1 MNILFAASEAFP
13 FIKTGGLGDVVHSL
27 PIALRKLGDDVRLV
41 LPAYRDVLASVDS
54 LKELGFWDLPGA
66 GITHRVRILQAQH
79 EGLTDYLYLIDVPS
93 LFDRAG
99 NPYVHSDG
107 FNWPDNAERFTVF
120 SRAVAQMAK
129 GIPGSGWKPDVVHCH
144 DWQTGLVPAFLSM
157 YHPRPKTVF
166 TIHNL
171 AYDGHFSQD
180 DFTQLALPPEWWS
193 SEYVEFY
200 GGFSMLK
207 AGMVFADQVT
217 TVSPTYA
224 REICTPEYGYR
235 FEGVLQHLG
244 DKLSGI
250 LNGIDLD
257 TWNPETDKYLSH
269 HYGSN
274 KVIIK
279 KTKNN
284 KSQHSKNQ
292 RSKSQHSKNGAHEP
306 TWLSGK
312 SANKKSLLKR
322 VGLSG
327 DDVPLLGFIGRLVEQ
342 KGVDLILAM
351 LPALFS
357 RTDANM
363 VLLGS
368 GNWLYEEEIKALA
381 EKYPDR
387 LYVHIGYSEELS
399 HQVEAGCDLFI
410 MPSRFEPCGLNQMYS
425 LRYGTPPVV
434 NFTGGLADTVVDASE
449 AAIKDKTANG
459 FVFDNLSAD
468 ALLMTVERALS
479 SYKKPKQWQ
488 QICETAMSQ
497 DLGWES
503 SAKKYQQLYKK

>member
-27 PIALRKLGDDVRLV
+27 PVALNQLGDDVRLV
-41 LPAYRDVLASVDS
+41 LPAYRDVLAAVDS

-66 GITHRVRILQAQH
+66 GVTHRVRVLQAH
-79 EGLTDYLYLIDVPS
+79 HDGVGDYLYLIDVPS

-99 NPYVHSDG
+99 NPYVHTDG

-129 GIPGSGWKPDVVHCH
+129 GLPGIDWIPDVVHCH

-157 YHPRPKTVF
+157 SQPRPKTVF

-171 AYDGHFSQD
+171 AYDGHFSHA
-180 DFTQLALPPEWWS
+180 DFISLALPPEWWA

-250 LNGIDLD
+250 LNGIDQ
-257 TWNPETDKYLSH
+257 TVWNPQTDDYLVQNYSAEQ
-269 HYGSN
+269 SWPSA
-274 KVIIK
+274 K
-279 KTKNN
+279 
-284 KSQHSKNQ
+284 
-292 RSKSQHSKNGAHEP
+292 A
-306 TWLSGK
+306 
-312 SANKKSLLKR
+312 ANKQQLLKKACLP
-322 VGLSG
+322 LSKA
-327 DDVPLLGFIGRLVEQ
+327 PLLGFIGRLVEQ
-342 KGVDLILAM
+342 KGVDLIIAM
-351 LPALFS
+351 LVELFS
-357 RTDANM
+357 TTDAVM
-363 VLLGS
+363 IILGS
-368 GNWLYEEEIKALA
+368 G
-381 EKYPDR
+381 DR
-387 LYVHIGYSEELS
+387 LYEQELVALADRFPSRLYLHIGYSEELA
-399 HQVEAGCDLFI
+399 HQVEAGCDLFL

-434 NFTGGLADTVVDASE
+434 SFTGGLADTVTDATAMALE
-449 AAIKDKTANG
+449 DKTANG
-459 FVFDNLSAD
+459 FVFYDLHAD
-468 ALLMTVERALS
+468 ALLSTIRRALAI
-479 SYKKPKQWQ
+479 YKKTKQWQ
-488 QICETAMSQ
+488 QICETGMRQ
-497 DLGWES
+497 ELGWEL
-503 SAKKYQQLYKK
+503 SAKKYQALYQK

>member
-1 MNILFAASEAFP
+1 LNILFAASEAFP

-27 PIALRKLGDDVRLV
+27 PVALNQLGDDVRLV

-66 GITHRVRILQAQH
+66 GVTHRVRLLQAHH
-79 EGLTDYLYLIDVPS
+79 ENIGGDLYLIDVPS
-93 LFDRAG
+93 LFDRPG

-129 GIPGSGWKPDVVHCH
+129 QGIPGSGWQPDVVHSH
-144 DWQTGLVPAFLSM
+144 DWQTGLVSAFLSM
-157 YHPRPKTVF
+157 SYPRPKTVF

-171 AYDGHFSQD
+171 AYDGHFSHA
-180 DFTQLALPPEWWS
+180 DFTSLSLPPEWWS

-235 FEGVLQHLG
+235 FEGVLQSLG

-257 TWNPETDKYLSH
+257 TWNPQTDGHLVQN
-269 HYGSN
+269 YGIGD
-274 KVIIK
+274 KMAAQQWV
-279 KTKNN
+279 
-284 KSQHSKNQ
+284 
-292 RSKSQHSKNGAHEP
+292 
-306 TWLSGK
+306 SGK
-312 SANKKSLLKR
+312 AANKQALLQE
-322 VGLSG
+322 VGLVEAGSVETE
-327 DDVPLLGFIGRLVEQ
+327 VPLLGFIGRLVEQ
-342 KGVDLILAM
+342 KGVDLITAM
-351 LPALFS
+351 LPELFET
-357 RTDANM
+357 TDAL
-363 VLLGS
+363 VIILGS
-368 GNWLYEEEIKALA
+368 GHMSYEIDLQSLA
-381 EKYPDR
+381 DKYRDR
-387 LYVHIGYSEELS
+387 MHVHIGYSEYLS
-399 HQVEAGCDLFI
+399 HQIEAGCDLFL

-434 NFTGGLADTVVDASE
+434 NFTGGLADTVTDATVMALE
-449 AAIKDKTANG
+449 DKTANG
-459 FVFDNLSAD
+459 FVFHDVNAD
-468 ALLMTVERALS
+468 ALLTAVRRALAI
-479 SYKKPKQWQ
+479 YKKPAQWQ
-488 QICETAMSQ
+488 QLCETAMQ
-497 DLGWES
+497 QELGWEA
-503 SAKKYQQLYKK
+503 SAKKYQALYNK

>member
-27 PIALRKLGDDVRLV
+27 PVALNQLGNDVRLV
-41 LPAYRDVLASVDS
+41 LPAYRDVLAAVDS
-54 LKELGFWDLPGA
+54 LKELGYWDLPGA
-66 GITHRVRILQAQH
+66 GVTHRVRVLQAQH
-79 EGLTDYLYLIDVPS
+79 DGVGDYLYLIDVPS

-129 GIPGSGWKPDVVHCH
+129 GLPGIDWVPDVVHCH

-157 YHPRPKTVF
+157 SHPRPKTVF

-171 AYDGHFSQD
+171 AYDGHFSHA
-180 DFTQLALPPEWWS
+180 DFISLALPPEWWT

-207 AGMVFADQVT
+207 AGMVFSDQVT

-257 TWNPETDKYLSH
+257 TWNPETDRYLSQNYSFNNH
-269 HYGSN
+269 SSKKN
-274 KVIIK
+274 KQK
-279 KTKNN
+279 PNWP
-284 KSQHSKNQ
+284 
-292 RSKSQHSKNGAHEP
+292 G
-306 TWLSGK
+306 GK
-312 SANKKSLLKR
+312 LANKQSLLKN
-322 VGLSG
+322 VGLS
-327 DDVPLLGFIGRLVEQ
+327 DDTAPLLGFIGRLVEQ
-342 KGVDLILAM
+342 KGVDLITAM
-351 LPALFS
+351 LPELFAG
-357 RTDANM
+357 TTANM
-363 VLLGS
+363 VVLGS
-368 GNWLYEEEIKALA
+368 GNWLYEEELKALA
-381 EKYPDR
+381 EKYPER
-387 LYVHIGYSEELS
+387 LHVHIGYSEEFS

-434 NFTGGLADTVVDASE
+434 NFTGGLADTVVDATDL
-449 AAIKDKTANG
+449 ALKDKTANG
-459 FVFDNLSAD
+459 FVFHNVTAD
-468 ALLMTVERALS
+468 ALLSTTRRALTI
-479 SYKKPKQWQ
+479 YEKPEQWQ
-488 QICETAMSQ
+488 QICETAMLQ
-497 DLGWES
+497 ELGWAS
-503 SAKKYQQLYKK
+503 SAKKYQELYKK

>member
-27 PIALRKLGDDVRLV
+27 PIALSQLGDDVRLV

-66 GITHRVRILQAQH
+66 GVTHRVRVLQAHH
-79 EGLTDYLYLIDVPS
+79 EGLADYLYLIDVPS

-129 GIPGSGWKPDVVHCH
+129 GIPGTDWTPDVVHCH

-157 YHPRPKTVF
+157 SQPRPKTVF

-171 AYDGHFSQD
+171 AYDGHFSHS
-180 DFTQLALPPEWWS
+180 DFTSLALPPEWWA

-235 FEGVLQHLG
+235 FEGVLQNLG

-250 LNGIDLD
+250 LNGIDLG
-257 TWNPETDKYLSH
+257 TWNPETDSYLSQN
-269 HYGSN
+269 YSL
-274 KVIIK
+274 K
-279 KTKNN
+279 KDKQKQN
-284 KSQHSKNQ
+284 
-292 RSKSQHSKNGAHEP
+292 
-306 TWLSGK
+306 WVSGK
-312 SANKKSLLKR
+312 SANKQSLLKN

-327 DDVPLLGFIGRLVEQ
+327 DKAPLLGFIGRLVEQ
-342 KGVDLILAM
+342 KGVDLITTM
-351 LPALFS
+351 LPELFS
-357 RTDANM
+357 STDANM
-363 VLLGS
+363 VILGS
-368 GNWLYEEEIKALA
+368 GNWLYEEELKTLA
-381 EKYPDR
+381 DKYPQR
-387 LYVHIGYSEELS
+387 LHVHIGYSEEFS

-434 NFTGGLADTVVDASE
+434 NFTGGLADTVTDAT
-449 AAIKDKTANG
+449 AMALKDKTANG
-459 FVFDNLSAD
+459 FVFQNVNAD
-468 ALLMTVERALS
+468 ALLSTIKRALTI
-479 SYKKPKQWQ
+479 YKKPEQWQ
-488 QICETAMSQ
+488 QICETAMLQ
-497 DLGWES
+497 ELGWES
-503 SAKKYQQLYKK
+503 SAKKYQELYKL

>member
-27 PIALRKLGDDVRLV
+27 PIALSQLGDDVRLV

-66 GITHRVRILQAQH
+66 GITHRVRILQAH
-79 EGLTDYLYLIDVPS
+79 HAGLADYLYLVDVPS

-129 GIPGSGWKPDVVHCH
+129 GIPGSNWHPDVVHCH
-144 DWQTGLVPAFLSM
+144 DWQTGLVPAFM
-157 YHPRPKTVF
+157 NMVHPRPKTVF

-171 AYDGHFSQD
+171 AYDGHFSHD
-180 DFTQLALPPEWWS
+180 DFTRLALPPEWWS

-200 GGFSMLK
+200 SGFSMLK
-207 AGMVFADQVT
+207 AGMVFSDQVT

-257 TWNPETDKYLSH
+257 TWNPETDGYLSQNYSINNH
-269 HYGSN
+269 SS
-274 KVIIK
+274 K
-279 KTKNN
+279 KDQQN
-284 KSQHSKNQ
+284 
-292 RSKSQHSKNGAHEP
+292 
-306 TWLSGK
+306 WLSGK
-312 SANKKSLLKR
+312 ATNKQFLLKK
-322 VGLSG
+322 VGLTG
-327 DDVPLLGFIGRLVEQ
+327 DKAPLLGFIGRLVEQ
-342 KGVDLILAM
+342 KGIDLITTM
-351 LPALFS
+351 LPELFS
-357 RTDANM
+357 STDANM
-363 VLLGS
+363 VILGS
-368 GNWLYEEEIKALA
+368 GNWLYEEELKTLS
-381 EKYPDR
+381 EKYPKR
-387 LYVHIGYSEELS
+387 LHVHIGYSEEFS

-434 NFTGGLADTVVDASE
+434 NFTGGLADTVTDAT
-449 AAIKDKTANG
+449 AMALKDKTANG
-459 FVFDNLSAD
+459 FVFHNVNAD
-468 ALLMTVERALS
+468 ALLSTIKRALKI
-479 SYKKPKQWQ
+479 YKKPEQWQ
-488 QICETAMSQ
+488 QVCDTAMQ
-497 DLGWES
+497 QELGWAS
-503 SAKKYQQLYKK
+503 SAKKYQELYKL

>member
-27 PIALRKLGDDVRLV
+27 PIALSQLGDDVRLV

-54 LKELGFWDLPGA
+54 LKELGYWDLPGV
-66 GITHRVRILQAQH
+66 GVTHRARLLQAHQK
-79 EGLTDYLYLIDVPS
+79 ELGDFLYLIDVPS

-129 GIPGSGWKPDVVHCH
+129 SLPGSGWQPDVVHCH
-144 DWQTGLVPAFLSM
+144 DWQTGLVPAFLNM
-157 YHPRPKTVF
+157 THPGPKTVF

-171 AYDGHFSQD
+171 AYDGHFSHD
-180 DFTQLALPPEWWS
+180 DYTSLVLPPEWWS
-193 SEYVEFY
+193 PDHVEFY

-207 AGMVFADQVT
+207 AGMVFSDQVT

-257 TWNPETDKYLSH
+257 VWNPETDSYLNHNYSIT
-269 HYGSN
+269 N
-274 KVIIK
+274 KQQK
-279 KTKNN
+279 W
-284 KSQHSKNQ
+284 SK
-292 RSKSQHSKNGAHEP
+292 
-306 TWLSGK
+306 GK
-312 SANKKSLLKR
+312 LANKQALLKR

-327 DDVPLLGFIGRLVEQ
+327 DKKPLLGFIGRLVEQ
-342 KGVDLILAM
+342 KGVDLITAM
-351 LPALFS
+351 LPELFNS
-357 RTDANM
+357 TDANM
-363 VLLGS
+363 VILGS
-368 GNWLYEEEIKALA
+368 GSWLYEEELSKLA
-381 EKYPDR
+381 EKYPER
-387 LYVHIGYSEELS
+387 LHVHIGYSEEFS

-434 NFTGGLADTVVDASE
+434 NFTGGLADTVIDATE
-449 AAIKDKTANG
+449 MALKEKKANG
-459 FVFDNLSAD
+459 FVFHDVNAEALLSAIK
-468 ALLMTVERALS
+468 RALII
-479 SYKKPKQWQ
+479 YKKPKQWQ
-488 QICETAMSQ
+488 QLCETAMLQ
-497 DLGWES
+497 DLGWAS
-503 SAKKYQQLYKK
+503 SAMKYQELYKK

>member
-27 PIALRKLGDDVRLV
+27 PIALNQLGDDVRLV

-66 GITHRVRILQAQH
+66 GVTHRVRILQAH
-79 EGLTDYLYLIDVPS
+79 HDGLADYLYLIDVPS

-129 GIPGSGWKPDVVHCH
+129 GIPGTDWQPDVVHCH

-157 YHPRPKTVF
+157 FHPRPKTVF

-171 AYDGHFSQD
+171 AYDGHFSHA
-180 DFTQLALPPEWWS
+180 DFTSLALPPEWWS
-193 SEYVEFY
+193 PEHVEFY

-224 REICTPEYGYR
+224 REICTPEFGYR
-235 FEGVLQHLG
+235 FEGVLQSLG

-257 TWNPETDKYLSH
+257 IWNPQTDVHLCQNYSLAQPW
-269 HYGSN
+269 
-274 KVIIK
+274 IK
-279 KTKNN
+279 AK
-284 KSQHSKNQ
+284 
-292 RSKSQHSKNGAHEP
+292 
-306 TWLSGK
+306 L
-312 SANKKSLLKR
+312 ANKKELLKKAKLP
-322 VGLSG
+322 VSNA
-327 DDVPLLGFIGRLVEQ
+327 PLLGFVGRLVEQ
-342 KGVDLILAM
+342 KGVDIITEALAE
-351 LPALFS
+351 LFS
-357 RTDANM
+357 STDAVM
-363 VLLGS
+363 IILGS
-368 GNWLYEEEIKALA
+368 GHMSYETELTTFA
-381 EKYPDR
+381 EKYPTR
-387 LYVHIGYSEELS
+387 LHVHIGYSETLA

-434 NFTGGLADTVVDASE
+434 TFTGGLADTVTDATAMALE
-449 AAIKDKTANG
+449 DKTANG
-459 FVFDNLSAD
+459 FVFYDVNSNAFLSAIR
-468 ALLMTVERALS
+468 RALVI
-479 SYKKPKQWQ
+479 YKKPKQWR
-488 QICETAMSQ
+488 QICETAMQ
-497 DLGWES
+497 QELGWES
-503 SAKKYQQLYKK
+503 SANKYQALYRK

>member
-27 PIALRKLGDDVRLV
+27 PLALNQLGDDVRLV

-54 LKELGFWDLPGA
+54 LKELGYWDLPGA
-66 GITHRVRILQAQH
+66 GLTHRVRVLQAHH
-79 EGLTDYLYLIDVPS
+79 EGLADYLYLIDVAA

-129 GIPGSGWKPDVVHCH
+129 GIPGTDWKPDVVHCH

-157 YHPRPKTVF
+157 SHPRPKTVF

-180 DFTQLALPPEWWS
+180 DFTSLALPPEWWLP
-193 SEYVEFY
+193 EYVEFY

-257 TWNPETDKYLSH
+257 IWNPLTDDHLSQN
-269 HYGSN
+269 YSLNGS
-274 KVIIK
+274 VDQ
-279 KTKNN
+279 
-284 KSQHSKNQ
+284 SWVH
-292 RSKSQHSKNGAHEP
+292 
-306 TWLSGK
+306 GK
-312 SANKKSLLKR
+312 LANKQDLLEKA
-322 VGLSG
+322 GLPHDGSTA
-327 DDVPLLGFIGRLVEQ
+327 VKAPLLGFIGRLVEQ
-342 KGVDLILAM
+342 KGVDLITAM
-351 LPALFS
+351 LPELFET
-357 RTDANM
+357 TDAVM
-363 VLLGS
+363 IILGS
-368 GNWLYEEEIKALA
+368 GHMLYESDLITLA
-381 EKYPDR
+381 EKYPSR
-387 LYVHIGYSEELS
+387 LHVHIGYSEALA
-399 HQVEAGCDLFI
+399 HQIEAGCDLFI

-434 NFTGGLADTVVDASE
+434 NFTGGLADTVTDAS
-449 AAIKDKTANG
+449 AMAIKDKTANG
-459 FVFDNLSAD
+459 FVFNNVDAE
-468 ALLMTVERALS
+468 ALLSTIKRALTI
-479 SYKKPKQWQ
+479 YKKPKQWQ
-488 QICETAMSQ
+488 QVCETAMQQ
-497 DLGWES
+497 DLGWEL
-503 SAKKYQQLYKK
+503 SANKYQALYQK